1 MNNIRDMTDREIKV
15 LNAIKNSA
23 SFDLPIQAKELRQN
37 LGLSKR
43 KLEEVIENLRVIY
56 KQPIVA
62 KKKQPSGY
70 YLPRNEEERNDGLAP
85 YKRQILTEQNNLA
98 AIMSVNLEE
107 YWAKEKA

>member
-62 KKKQPSGY
+62 KKNS
-70 YLPRNEEERNDGLAP
+70 
-85 YKRQILTEQNNLA
+85 LA
-98 AIMSVNLEE
+98 ATIFQEMKK
-107 YWAKEKA
+107 KEMTALPLIKDRS